1 MCQTSKV
8 IKITFWRLPLT
19 CIKLCCVSPNRFWVF
34 VANKRT
40 TTTFHEVAP
49 LYRNSRKFSLV
60 MWIIGTQY
68 WCRIFFR
75 CYIISKMR
83 HIKKVLPKIYKKG
96 NKFRHFVGK
105 CETKGLKQPA
115 THFFILS
122 AIVSSHKTKSKFALL
137 CTFLCMCVLQEDIA
151 KMLDNKY

>member
-1 MCQTSKV
+1 MSKLDYDYEPSVHTSASGLTAAAKIWPIEFQNQQAVLIRSLAFWPVDGRPYPVSGSMCQTSKV

-83 HIKKVLPKIYKKG
+83 HIKKVLPKIYK
-96 NKFRHFVGK
+96 
-105 CETKGLKQPA
+105 
-115 THFFILS
+115 
-122 AIVSSHKTKSKFALL
+122 
-137 CTFLCMCVLQEDIA
+137 
-151 KMLDNKY
+151 